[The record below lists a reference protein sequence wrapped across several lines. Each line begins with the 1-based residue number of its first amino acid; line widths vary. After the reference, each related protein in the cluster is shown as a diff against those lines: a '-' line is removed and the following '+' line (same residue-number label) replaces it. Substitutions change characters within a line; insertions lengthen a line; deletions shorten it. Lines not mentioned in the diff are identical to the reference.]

1 MEKLKPSRNFLE
13 NINMYKQMHDEGY
26 KKIDGGYINKD
37 QSFNGISTI
46 PYAPVI
52 KKIIDKNNLNSLLDY
67 GCGKAE
73 FYYKNFILDNL
84 EYPPFKKF
92 WGIDIDLYDPGY
104 KKYNHLDIKK
114 RYDIVICI
122 DVLEHIPIEDID
134 YILNKLSS
142 LTEKYIFLNVGCYS
156 AAALLPNGKNAHIN
170 IQPPEWWYE
179 QILKII
185 KIRENLKI
193 ICNCTIEKDGK
204 LKVFPLQFN
213 DKINSYI

>member
-1 MEKLKPSRNFLE
+1 M
-13 NINMYKQMHDEGY
+13 
-26 KKIDGGYINKD
+26 
-37 QSFNGISTI
+37 
-46 PYAPVI
+46 
-52 KKIIDKNNLNSLLDY
+52 
-67 GCGKAE
+67 
-73 FYYKNFILDNL
+73 
-84 EYPPFKKF
+84 
-92 WGIDIDLYDPGY
+92 
-104 KKYNHLDIKK
+104 
-114 RYDIVICI
+114 
-122 DVLEHIPIEDID
+122 
-134 YILNKLSS
+134 SS
-142 LTEKYIFLNVGCYS
+142 LSEKYIFLNVGCYS